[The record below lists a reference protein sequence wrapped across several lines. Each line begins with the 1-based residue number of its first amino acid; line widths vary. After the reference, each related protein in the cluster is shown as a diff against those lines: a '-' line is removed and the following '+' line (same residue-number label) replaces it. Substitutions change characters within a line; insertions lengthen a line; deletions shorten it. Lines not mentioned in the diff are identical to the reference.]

1 MLLLDVPLSYL
12 RDPKSPPIVISAT
25 YARGFYESAD
35 SFVLLHS
42 PAETEESNVFTLKL
56 NSDFSGID
64 LVRQQ
69 YGVRTTNPDDKLAV
83 ELGAWSG
90 FVGTLPI
97 VVSVITFEVKLSTHF
112 YEPFRNL

>member
-1 MLLLDVPLSYL
+1 
-12 RDPKSPPIVISAT
+12 
-25 YARGFYESAD
+25 
-35 SFVLLHS
+35 LHS

-69 YGVRTTNPDDKLAV
+69 YGVRTTNPENKIAV

-90 FVGTLPI
+90 YVGTLPI
-97 VVSVITFEVKLSTHF
+97 VVSIITSCKFPGIFRSTLAFSNVDTFRKRNSRSTARSFSTIQNKYILSLHAC
-112 YEPFRNL
+112 NSC